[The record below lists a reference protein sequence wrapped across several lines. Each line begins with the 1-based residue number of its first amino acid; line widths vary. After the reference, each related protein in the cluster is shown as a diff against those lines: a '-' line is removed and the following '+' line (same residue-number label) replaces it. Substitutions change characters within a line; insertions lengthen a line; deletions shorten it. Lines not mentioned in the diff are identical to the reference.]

1 MKYSACAE
9 CEIIHFVNCEIL
21 LPQVAMWN
29 EICPHSRSEYFTR
42 RRRISH
48 FAEIFHLPARANFVE
63 KSTCLRKCFFL
74 AEGVGFEPTWG
85 VNPKR
90 FSRSLPKNT
99 VSAQFGAVCA
109 KTIPENPYFTRL
121 FGTVWN
127 RYELKR
133 IDRNRYSPLV
143 FWGIF
148 CTLERIWREFAREEL
163 QLQYIEIFLFLER
176 IFHDLGENFLCVT
189 I

>member
-1 MKYSACAE
+1 MTQKFNYLTVISQFPPNALRDNRKNDFLKRRKA
-9 CEIIHFVNCEIL
+9 
-21 LPQVAMWN
+21 PQNATK
-29 EICPHSRSEYFTR
+29 I
-42 RRRISH
+42 
-48 FAEIFHLPARANFVE
+48 E
-63 KSTCLRKCFFL
+63 KSSKST
-74 AEGVGFEPTWG
+74 PPI
-85 VNPKR
+85 PKWQR
-90 FSRSLPKNT
+90 AWDTNSHEIPFKQFSRSLPKNT
-99 VSAQFGAVCA
+99 VSAQFGAVQA

-121 FGTVWN
+121 FWTVWN

-133 IDRNRYSPLV
+133 IDRNRYGPLV